1 MIEEKRNRI
10 ISAVVD
16 KTEQLCQCG
25 FTAGHIDHAVSGF
38 QCSENQRN
46 HVVFRS
52 RLYGT
57 VTTNASTLINHIQQ
71 WVSSGISI
79 AVLGLILEVDPTCPV
94 HISSFSVPECAVTT
108 SPSSPGTESVTVSP
122 IHPTIES
129 LLAGVAGGISLFV
142 IAVVVII
149 IVIIVIVVIRRRRT
163 ASYNLGN
170 IRIGYA
176 FHVEVL
182 QLHQIPKRDILA
194 IAVYSETFLMRTPLR
209 TK

>member
-1 MIEEKRNRI
+1 M
-10 ISAVVD
+10 VD

-38 QCSENQRN
+38 QCSENQHN
-46 HVVFRS
+46 QVVFRS
-52 RLYGT
+52 KLYGT
-57 VTTNASTLINHIQQ
+57 VTTNTSTLINHIQQ

-94 HISSFSVPECAVTT
+94 HISTFSDPECAVTT
-108 SPSSPGTESVTVSP
+108 SPSSPGTESATVSP

-129 LLAGVAGGISLFV
+129 LLAGVAGGVSLFV

-170 IRIGYA
+170 VIIGYA
-176 FHVEVL
+176 FHVEIL
-182 QLHQIPKRDILA
+182 QLHQISKRDILA
-194 IAVYSETFLMRTPLR
+194 IAVYSGTLLIRTPLA